1 MRVSNEDRAFEQRGD
16 FDKKLYFLCHKML
29 LEEYRSPTEH
39 LYDTSRCFLSS
50 LFESLLNFTK
60 ERKSYRFG
68 SMLK

>member
-16 FDKKLYFLCHKML
+16 FDKKLYFVCHKML

-50 LFESLLNFTK
+50 LFESL
-60 ERKSYRFG
+60 
-68 SMLK
+68 